1 MTKIILIV
9 LSTLTIVS
17 VYATYTGMG
26 LQGVDSENTKSSRS
40 GSRSYGSGY
49 SSGWNYGK

>member
-1 MTKIILIV
+1 MTKIMLII
-9 LSTLTIVS
+9 LSTLTILS

-26 LQGVDSENTKSSRS
+26 LQGVDSENTKSSRT

-49 SSGWNYGK
+49 SGGWSYGK